1 MEICHSHNLNRQ
13 PIPEKPY
20 GIRVRLPAG
29 DTFGR
34 LLGTDWEQLH
44 WFASRAERDAALR
57 DMASEHV
64 YSRSG
69 DRPHLIYEAVQAPGA
84 PDDPSV

>member
-1 MEICHSHNLNRQ
+1 MEICHSHNLSRQ
-13 PIPEKPY
+13 PSPEKPY
-20 GIRVRLPAG
+20 GIRVRLPVG

-34 LLGTDWEQLH
+34 LLGTDWEQFH
-44 WFASRAERDAALR
+44 WFANRAERDASLR

-69 DRPHLIYEAVQAPGA
+69 DRPHLIYEAVQAPDA